1 MRCIHAK
8 KSARH
13 SLHSL
18 CTPLVHILECTPCMS
33 CQICPLPSIQI
44 WVPGITSGSS
54 STVWRVR
61 EQRSMALRWRK
72 GSSTGAKKEPEHL
85 NAAAYQPPPLA
96 TRESLPRPLPPGNC
110 VGQIRRWQLES
121 PSPDPSLPAIAWVRS
136 VVGSSPDPS
145 LPAIA
150 WVRSVV
156 GPSPDPPLPAI
167 AWVRSVFGSSR
178 APPQT
183 PKNAKFS

>member
-8 KSARH
+8 KSVRH

-18 CTPLVHILECTPCMS
+18 RTPLVHILECTPCMS

-44 WVPGITSGSS
+44 WVPGTTSGSS

-96 TRESLPRPLPPGNC
+96 ARGPPPRPLPPGNC
-110 VGQIRRWQLES
+110 AGQICRRQLEELTRRRGPAS
-121 PSPDPSLPAIAWVRS
+121 RAQLGDSLR
-136 VVGSSPDPS
+136 VVAARPRAQCCKACRACVP
-145 LPAIA
+145 
-150 WVRSVV
+150 
-156 GPSPDPPLPAI
+156 
-167 AWVRSVFGSSR
+167 SSR
-178 APPQT
+178 GTTSAGL
-183 PKNAKFS
+183 